1 MPSLNIANNTPLYMP
16 VEDFFFGGCYF
27 FTIYYGFTILSVLY
41 KVRIGKRRLRLQPI
55 IAFTINNGGFLLR
68 FTEEYIQDAIAYSKA
83 VGEAAMADNAAR
95 QAVFDKA
102 NKAWSEYFRGGPT
115 IDSENLNKL
124 NDLLDTIKDALG

>member
-1 MPSLNIANNTPLYMP
+1 M
-16 VEDFFFGGCYF
+16 
-27 FTIYYGFTILSVLY
+27 
-41 KVRIGKRRLRLQPI
+41 QPI

-68 FTEEYIQDAIAYSKA
+68 FTQEYIQDAIAYSKA

-102 NKAWSEYFRGGPT
+102 NKAWSEYFRDGPA
-115 IDSENLNKL
+115 IDSDNLNEL

>member
-1 MPSLNIANNTPLYMP
+1 MFMASLWNTNPYYVGGVDMTPTSAMHVTGVIAPTENFLN
-16 VEDFFFGGCYF
+16 VEATLTQAVF
-27 FTIYYGFTILSVLY
+27 S
-41 KVRIGKRRLRLQPI
+41 
-55 IAFTINNGGFLLR
+55 LR